1 VVSVTVV
8 AITPLVDLCAELSP
22 RTPRPVLET
31 LVVEK
36 LDVSACMILDVEWAE
51 ARQHLASEAI
61 VSAHSQH
68 IGSSYLERRRAEAL
82 DAARRPGDY
91 TGQRGQVA

>member
-61 VSAHSQH
+61 VSAHSH
-68 IGSSYLERRRAEAL
+68 HVGVSYFERRRAEAL
-82 DAARRPGDY
+82 DALPRATDYPG
-91 TGQRGQVA
+91 RGEVA